1 MYKRQHLGRAVYEG
15 LDQPGNPLSD
25 EKGFRRDTLELVKEL
40 KVPVVRYPG
49 GNFVS
54 GYHWEDGVGP
64 KDQRPKKVDLAW
76 KVVETN
82 QFGLNEFAEWS
93 KLAGS
98 EVMMAVNL
106 GTRGAEDAKNILEYC
121 NMKGGSYYS
130 DLRIQH
136 GYKEPHNLSLI
147 HISGK
152 RLPPERELAEKMC
165 VSRNSVREAMRTLEI
180 IGVIKS
186 TQGAGNYVSC
196 HFESSLVDWLTMMFL
211 IQQLDYRQ
219 VSELRQGIEFQAALL
234 AMNRISDDQMFRLEE
249 LVEKMRQEQ
258 VCLLY
263 TSLD

>member
-1 MYKRQHLGRAVYEG
+1 MENSEL
-15 LDQPGNPLSD
+15 PGKAYQRVLQYVRD
-25 EKGFRRDTLELVKEL
+25 EIL
-40 KVPVVRYPG
+40 K
-49 GNFVS
+49 
-54 GYHWEDGVGP
+54 
-64 KDQRPKKVDLAW
+64 
-76 KVVETN
+76 
-82 QFGLNEFAEWS
+82 
-93 KLAGS
+93 
-98 EVMMAVNL
+98 
-106 GTRGAEDAKNILEYC
+106 
-121 NMKGGSYYS
+121 GSY
-130 DLRIQH
+130 R
-136 GYKEPHNLSLI
+136 P
-147 HISGK
+147 GK

-258 VCLLY
+258 VEEENVALDKQFHSLVAQASGNQLFVSILQALSDVMDLFISDLRRKILTEASHRDLLQQAHEGIVRGIRKKDKALIAE
-263 TSLD
+263 SVQKHFRLIQCHL